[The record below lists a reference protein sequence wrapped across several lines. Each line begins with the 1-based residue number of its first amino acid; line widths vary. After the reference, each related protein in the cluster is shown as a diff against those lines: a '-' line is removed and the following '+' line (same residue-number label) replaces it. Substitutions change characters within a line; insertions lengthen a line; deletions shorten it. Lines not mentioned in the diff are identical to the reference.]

1 MRFTRTPTLD
11 KVKGRLKSYGDW
23 LKKSIWIYPIAV
35 ILALFSLAALQV
47 HGSSI
52 GVYHEFLYGKEAS
65 DPDLL
70 YGEPKQ
76 IRSDEWMGWTPIL
89 ILQSKTGFPIHNEM
103 LGSGRD
109 VSKHPEFP
117 VNDWVN
123 IFRPNNWSFFAM
135 PLENA
140 YAFKWWFLLALLL
153 ISCYFFVLRILPG
166 RKLVAILISISFAL
180 SPFILWWY
188 QSALYMPLAYGF
200 LIILLGM
207 RIVDQEKLL
216 NIKSKYLTNALYGV
230 GLAYLGSSTAL
241 TLYPPYFLPIM
252 LAAATFLFG
261 YILNK
266 LQQKNITIRQ
276 VLKRVL
282 VFLSALALCAII
294 GLAFVFQHKEMLEA
308 TSGTL
313 YPGQRVVAP
322 GDLPTFVLFDGFLM
336 PLLQDSDRAKG
347 FWENQSEASNFI
359 LLLPFLLLPSMAVIA
374 LEFIRKRR
382 IDWTFLSVNVVGLI
396 YIAKATIPYDNLL
409 YDVLLLDKVPNVRL
423 LAGIGFVGIL
433 QLILLIKKLGDL
445 RVSKQLLDILSILY
459 GIACAGVLLMV
470 GKKIINLYPHFVGES
485 EKWLIVVLGFAFT
498 SIIILFLSNR
508 TIQACIA
515 LFAFTFAS
523 SFWVLPLYRGLDF
536 FQDSAIIKKIDAVS
550 TPSDQ
555 WATTDTIQ
563 FLNFPVAA
571 GRNQTSGSQLYPDL
585 EYWKRNGFGKYENI
599 YNRQARS
606 IFITT
611 KPDMDTMVI
620 PGHPNQ
626 FFLKFECSEFVFNE
640 VDYVMA
646 TEKISLPCV
655 EALDTIRYPKRT
667 FYIYRVQND

>member
-1 MRFTRTPTLD
+1 MRDRQKSTPEN
-11 KVKGRLKSYGDW
+11 VGHSLKRSIKW
-23 LKKSIWIYPIAV
+23 LKKSVWTYPLVVAIS
-35 ILALFSLAALQV
+35 LLGLAALQI

-52 GVYHEFLYGKEAS
+52 GVYHEFLYGKETP

-89 ILQSKTGFPIHNEM
+89 ILQSKTGFPVHNEM

-166 RKLVAILISISFAL
+166 KKIVAILISISFAL

-207 RIVDQEKLL
+207 RIIDQEKLL

-230 GLAYLGSSTAL
+230 GLAYLGASTAL
-241 TLYPPYFLPIM
+241 TLYPPYFLPVM
-252 LAAATFLFG
+252 LTAAAFLLG

-266 LQQKNITIRQ
+266 LQQHEITIRQ
-276 VLKRVL
+276 LLKRGS
-282 VFLSALALCAII
+282 VFLSALVLCAII
-294 GLAFVFQHKEMLEA
+294 GLLFVAQHREMLEA

-313 YPGQRVVAP
+313 YPGQRVVEP
-322 GDLPTFVLFDGFLM
+322 GDLPTFVLLDGFLM
-336 PLLQDSDRAKG
+336 PLLQDSERMKG

-359 LLLPFLLLPSMAVIA
+359 LLLPFLLIPSLLIIGS
-374 LEFIRKRR
+374 EFIRKKS
-382 IDWTFLSVNVVGLI
+382 IDWVFLSINVMGLI
-396 YIAKATIPYDNLL
+396 FMAKATIPYDNLL
-409 YDVLLLDKVPNVRL
+409 YDLFLLDRVPNVRL
-423 LAGIGFVGIL
+423 LAGMGFVGIL
-433 QLILLIKKLGDL
+433 QLIFLIKKINDL
-445 RVSKQLLDILSILY
+445 KISKQSLDILSIIY
-459 GIACAGVLLMV
+459 GIACAGVLLLV
-470 GKKIINLYPHFVGES
+470 GKKVINLYPHFVGEN
-485 EKWLIVVLGFAFT
+485 EKWLIVTLAFAFT

-508 TIQACIA
+508 TTQACIA

-523 SFWVLPLYRGLDF
+523 SFWILPLYRGLDF
-536 FQDSAIIKKIDAVS
+536 FQESAIIKKIDTVS
-550 TPSDQ
+550 SPGDQ

-571 GRNQTSGSQLYPDL
+571 GHNQTSGSQLYPDL
-585 EYWKRNGFGKYENI
+585 EYWERNGFGSYEKV

-611 KPDMDTMVI
+611 KPEMETMVI

-626 FFLKFECSEFVFNE
+626 FFLKFECSKFVFDE

-646 TEKISLPCV
+646 TEKISAPCV
-655 EALDTIRYPKRT
+655 KLLDTIKYPKRT
-667 FYIYRVQND
+667 FYIYRLQE